1 MVETS
6 RSEVS
11 LIFRRVWPGFVLALA
26 ACATPQ
32 EVPQPT
38 SPAVSAPA
46 QGPAALLAA
55 GDAARAGGDPKA
67 VELYRR
73 AAEAAPG
80 DATPLTR
87 LGAALVDRKSWV
99 EAEEAYTLALSIA
112 PDDPEA
118 RRGLGEALLLQSKAD
133 AALTHLEA
141 ARAARPTDPRVAE
154 QLGLAY
160 DQLGD
165 FARAR
170 AVYEAGLRAA
180 SRHLGLRTRLGLSL
194 AAAGQFPAA
203 IETLSDV
210 TTDPAATA
218 EHRRNLAM
226 VLAIA
231 GERDRAISA
240 VRGDMGDARARE
252 AVANWISMRSL
263 DASRRLA
270 GILGVQ
276 RTAAA
281 VVAAA
286 PLPEAKAEPVAETPA
301 APRLGKGTS
310 GPALAAAMK
319 PPADPVRSRW
329 VVRAGAFSVESNAR
343 QHLATLKSAGFDFEV
358 SWSGSLYI
366 VQSAPQPNFKA
377 AADLARRVQA
387 KQSEARVVP
396 LPPTDARG

>member
-1 MVETS
+1 M
-6 RSEVS
+6 
-11 LIFRRVWPGFVLALA
+11 LFRRVWPGFVFALA

-32 EVPQPT
+32 EAPQPA
-38 SPAVSAPA
+38 SPAVSVPA
-46 QGPAALLAA
+46 QGAGALLAA
-55 GDAARAGGDPKA
+55 GDAARAGGDPSA
-67 VELYRR
+67 VEFYRR
-73 AAEAAPG
+73 AAEAAPS

-99 EAEEAYTLALSIA
+99 EAEEAYTQALSLT

-133 AALTHLEA
+133 AALPHLEA
-141 ARAARPTDPRVAE
+141 ARAARPNDPRMAE

-160 DQLGD
+160 DQLAD

-170 AVYEAGLRAA
+170 AAYEAGLRNAP
-180 SRHLGLRTRLGLSL
+180 RHLGLRTRLGLSL
-194 AAAGQFPAA
+194 AAGGEFPAA

-231 GERDRAISA
+231 GDRDRAIAA
-240 VRGDMGDARARE
+240 VRGDMGDGRARE
-252 AVANWISMRSL
+252 AVANWMSMRSL

-276 RTAAA
+276 RAAAA

-286 PLPEAKAEPVAETPA
+286 PLPEVKSAPVAEA
-301 APRLGKGTS
+301 APAPRAARGIS
-310 GPALAAAMK
+310 GPAMATAMK

-343 QHLATLKSAGFDFEV
+343 QHLANLTSAGFDFEI
-358 SWSGSLYI
+358 SSSGSLFI
-366 VQSAPQPNFKA
+366 VQSTPQPNFKV
-377 AADLARRVQA
+377 AADLARRVQS